1 MPSATAR
8 RLYEDQIPSFM
19 SVFDLGAETMDDQS
33 TVTVVDPKIIGF
45 PSSSFAE
52 KQLSSLTHPSSAS
65 TTGPA
70 APPPLS
76 DPSHRHHDSTST
88 QMSESADSS
97 PTTTMSCTDSSSL
110 SDPSPSSSPDSPINL
125 LPLAAFPGP
134 SFGGFASMS
143 TGLASLSVID
153 PNNGNTTNSNN
164 NNGGQGLE
172 RPMTSP
178 SPRRRNMK
186 GLSIQPPFVSPTL
199 PTSTQISEPTSPSF
213 IKPQIPA
220 MKRKPSQL
228 SLKTTTHD
236 LVKSTAIEVP
246 QSPSLAIPPILQ
258 RRALKHSTSSPH
270 ILSSLNSSTFGPP
283 GGMTFPTVLERNES
297 GLSEFLRPSKP
308 AGPVGLDATILEEES
323 PIRAQIANRAAY
335 EFEPY
340 HEVENNEDQKTPGY
354 PDGPIAIYDDN
365 VFLYLEPTAEEA
377 SRFDVVINVARE
389 VKNPFKSNAKQT
401 QAQSNPLPPQQ
412 QQQQQQ
418 QQHQLSPPRLNE
430 PRNAVP
436 KLAPIMEPAMEQEA
450 EPAAECEQVNGSIP
464 IVTEPTTKRLE
475 ASHAATS
482 SRLKRKAPALSLTLA
497 EPSTSATEA
506 GNEDNTPTTPKAT
519 QTLQEPEYIHIPWDH
534 NTDIGQDL
542 MMLCEAIDK
551 RTKEGKKV
559 LIHCQQGASRS
570 ASLIIAYGM
579 YQNPELTVNDSYYA
593 AQAKS
598 RWISP
603 NMRLMYCLQDF
614 QKEVRKR
621 RGSNSWL
628 RPGRSPTKHRAA
640 LSMDAIEISPK
651 EPLSAPLPAEDAN
664 GSGSATINSPERSPM
679 RPRGNST
686 PNSREPIS
694 PGPSSAPSSFSWD
707 EKEDESDPQRFG
719 RFDFGFTS
727 TGLQPPK
734 LNAPPLSQAQTFGGS
749 GGLTLPGGGNGTGGG
764 FMRPPPSPGFA
775 AHRFGEFP
783 GSSYSNPSS
792 SGFPLLSPGFP
803 PPRSSCSD
811 GLDSI
816 LARNMDPPPLR
827 PINYSNPLKTTA
839 TNIART
845 TTTTNTN
852 TTTTNAPPAPTFKT
866 SFFNLPSIIV
876 KPSPKPEQSITIRP
890 AYVDDDEP
898 LMSPRAE
905 TMTNNPLHDQLADHQ
920 QYAEMSSAGG
930 MHFVEA
936 RPTLVDDMDKEISN
950 ELFSPRETMFP
961 RDPFFPFGRPTQVDD
976 PRSPPTKGET
986 PIVRSIDEF
995 I

>member
-1 MPSATAR
+1 
-8 RLYEDQIPSFM
+8 M
-19 SVFDLGAETMDDQS
+19 SVFDLGAEAMDDQS

-45 PSSSFAE
+45 PGSSFSE
-52 KQLSSLTHPSSAS
+52 KQLSSHAHPHQPSSTT
-65 TTGPA
+65 TTGAA
-70 APPPLS
+70 APPSLSS

-125 LPLAAFPGP
+125 VPLAAFPGA
-134 SFGGFASMS
+134 SFGGFSSMS
-143 TGLASLSVID
+143 VGLASLSFID
-153 PNNGNTTNSNN
+153 PNNNSNI
-164 NNGGQGLE
+164 QGLE

-178 SPRRRNMK
+178 SPRRARNMK

-199 PTSTQISEPTSPSF
+199 SASTQISEPTSPSF

-228 SLKTTTHD
+228 SLKTTTHE
-236 LVKSTAIEVP
+236 LVKSTTIDVP
-246 QSPSLAIPPILQ
+246 QSPSLVIPPILQ

-270 ILSSLNSSTFGPP
+270 ILSSLKSSTFGPQ

-308 AGPVGLDATILEEES
+308 AGPVGFDATILEEES

-335 EFEPY
+335 EFEPF

-389 VKNPFKSNAKQT
+389 VKNPFKRNAMKAPT
-401 QAQSNPLPPQQ
+401 RSSPPPPK
-412 QQQQQQ
+412 
-418 QQHQLSPPRLNE
+418 QQHQQQSPPQLNE
-430 PRNAVP
+430 LRIAVP
-436 KLAPIMEPAMEQEA
+436 KLAPILEPEMEQEHEAAAEA
-450 EPAAECEQVNGSIP
+450 EPTIGAIP
-464 IVTEPTTKRLE
+464 MVLEPTTIPMAIEPTTATTTNE
-475 ASHAATS
+475 AAPSIQAAPS
-482 SRLKRKAPALSLTLA
+482 SRLKRKAPALSLTLS
-497 EPSTSATEA
+497 EPTGAPDT

-519 QTLQEPEYIHIPWDH
+519 QTLKEPEYIHIPWDH

-542 MMLCEAIDK
+542 MTLCETIDK

-598 RWISP
+598 KWISP

-614 QKEVRKR
+614 QKDVGKR
-621 RGSNSWL
+621 RASTSTSWL

-651 EPLSAPLPAEDAN
+651 EPLSAPLPVEDAN
-664 GSGSATINSPERSPM
+664 GSGSAATRSPERSPM

-686 PNSREPIS
+686 PNSREAIS

-707 EKEDESDPQRFG
+707 EKEDENDPQRFG

-727 TGLQPPK
+727 TALQPPK
-734 LNAPPLSQAQTFGGS
+734 LNPPTMSQSFSSS
-749 GGLTLPGGGNGTGGG
+749 GGLTLPGGHGMGGG

-783 GSSYSNPSS
+783 ESSRSNPAS

-816 LARNMDPPPLR
+816 LARNMGPTMTFTNNN
-827 PINYSNPLKTTA
+827 PITTTA
-839 TNIART
+839 TTKI
-845 TTTTNTN
+845 
-852 TTTTNAPPAPTFKT
+852 NAPAAPTFKT
-866 SFFNLPSIIV
+866 SFFHLPSISV
-876 KPSPKPEQSITIRP
+876 KPSPLPVPEQTITVLP

-905 TMTNNPLHDQLADHQ
+905 TMTNNPLHDQLHDQ
-920 QYAEMSSAGG
+920 FAELSSG
-930 MHFVEA
+930 MRFVEVP
-936 RPTLVDDMDKEISN
+936 PTPGEDN